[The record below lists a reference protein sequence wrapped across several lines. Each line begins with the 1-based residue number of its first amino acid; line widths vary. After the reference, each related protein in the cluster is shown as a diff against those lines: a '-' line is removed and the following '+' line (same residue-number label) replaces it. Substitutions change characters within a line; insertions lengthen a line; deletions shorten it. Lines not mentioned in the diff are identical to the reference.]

1 MTSGGGGEGNQLEVV
16 EGLTSPVQKMH
27 PTVVIAEEEEKV
39 AGEGGSVE
47 ELRQQLRKVTKE
59 KEQLR
64 QTNAVLQKTLS
75 GLQKQVPEMC
85 PSLSLPPS
93 LPPSFPS
100 SVSPCLPPSLSLPCS
115 TSSLLSIFFIP
126 SPSIPLFVSFSLFL
140 WPASHLSQLNK
151 VIEENCSLRNSVA
164 RSPPATSSS
173 PPAME
178 QIQEE
183 EGEEEGEG
191 GGKQAPVYAQVD
203 MSKVSD
209 GITVCQKESI
219 NVCQN
224 ERMVV

>member
-1 MTSGGGGEGNQLEVV
+1 M
-16 EGLTSPVQKMH
+16 
-27 PTVVIAEEEEKV
+27 
-39 AGEGGSVE
+39 
-47 ELRQQLRKVTKE
+47 
-59 KEQLR
+59 
-64 QTNAVLQKTLS
+64 
-75 GLQKQVPEMC
+75 
-85 PSLSLPPS
+85 
-93 LPPSFPS
+93 
-100 SVSPCLPPSLSLPCS
+100 
-115 TSSLLSIFFIP
+115 
-126 SPSIPLFVSFSLFL
+126 
-140 WPASHLSQLNK
+140 
-151 VIEENCSLRNSVA
+151 A

-209 GITVCQKESI
+209 GMTVCQKESI